1 MIALHSLSAETNARL
16 FAAGLDP
23 VAIVDLIETALA
35 EDLGDGIDVTAAATI
50 PEGQRCAVT
59 FGAREAGVV
68 AGLPVAA
75 AVVDMV
81 CGPHGSFD
89 YLADDGDRVTPG
101 TAVARVQAP
110 TRAMLTAER
119 TALNLLCHLSGVA
132 TLTRRW
138 ADQLDGTAAK
148 VRDTRKTL
156 PGLRALQKYAVRC
169 GGGTNHRFGLDDAV
183 LIKDNHIAVSGGISE
198 AIEAA
203 RAYVGPLVK
212 VEIEVDTLDQ
222 LGKAL
227 AGNPDSI
234 LLDNMT
240 AEMLAKAVEIN
251 RRHNNGRIKL
261 EASGGVDID
270 TVRSIAETGVDYIS
284 TSKITMG
291 APSFDIGLD
300 MDIS

>member
-1 MIALHSLSAETNARL
+1 MTLLSAP
-16 FAAGLDP
+16 FALP
-23 VAIVDLIETALA
+23 QLIVDDAVRAALR
-35 EDLGDGIDVTAAATI
+35 EDLGRAGDITTDSTVL
-50 PEGQRCAVT
+50 PQAVAK
-59 FGAREAGVV
+59 GSLVSREAGVV
-68 AGLPVAA
+68 CGLRFAEPAFLQMDSTLDFKAILQDGAEVQKGDVIATIQGAARAVLSAERVALNYLMHLSGIATFTA
-75 AVVDMV
+75 AFVSEVSHTHARICCTRKTV
-81 CGPHGSFD
+81 P
-89 YLADDGDRVTPG
+89 GDRV
-101 TAVARVQAP
+101 VA
-110 TRAMLTAER
+110 
-119 TALNLLCHLSGVA
+119 
-132 TLTRRW
+132 
-138 ADQLDGTAAK
+138 
-148 VRDTRKTL
+148 
-156 PGLRALQKYAVRC
+156 KYAVRC

-198 AIEAA
+198 VIEAA